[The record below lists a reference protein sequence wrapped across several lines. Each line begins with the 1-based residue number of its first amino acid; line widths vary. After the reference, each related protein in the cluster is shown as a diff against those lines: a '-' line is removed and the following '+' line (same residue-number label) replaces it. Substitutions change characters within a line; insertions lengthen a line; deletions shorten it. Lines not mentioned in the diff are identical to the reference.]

1 MTPADHPATGAEWF
15 SGIGTPKS
23 PGTAIFA
30 LTGKINNTGL
40 IEVPMGIPLG
50 EIIFDIGGGIPKG
63 KQFKAV
69 QTGGPLGGCLPA
81 SALNT
86 PVDFDSLTAG
96 RRHDG
101 LRRHDRRRRRHLH
114 GRVRQVLPAPSPRPS
129 RAASACPAASAASAC
144 WRS

>member
-1 MTPADHPATGAEWF
+1 MTPQIILNGAKWF
-15 SGIGTPKS
+15 AGIGSPKS

-50 EIIFDIGGGIPKG
+50 DIVFDIGGGIPKG

-81 SALNT
+81 SSPEHPRRFRFA
-86 PVDFDSLTAG
+86 PGG
-96 RRHDG
+96 RRGHG
-101 LRRHDRRRRRHLH
+101 LRRHDRRR
-114 GRVRQVLPAPSPRPS
+114 
-129 RAASACPAASAASAC
+129 
-144 WRS
+144 